1 MLFNMSPLVALLP
14 LIVYI
19 ILAFRD
25 INPILNVLVCVIL
38 SAVLTNHSLLSMG
51 GVIANSL
58 GSFLALIGLIIMLGS
73 ALGQVLRRTGV
84 AENLVITLMKKIGI
98 NTEKKAILA
107 SMITSVVLVALLGTL
122 AGANAIIAPIIIPLV
137 SVIGITPSALA
148 VVFQGA
154 GQTGLFIG
162 PFAPPVVTIM
172 ELTGLTYVQFLF
184 AAGLPVALI
193 CWIITYFMAVRT
205 QKKTK
210 GIYSYDGTE
219 KANTDYV
226 PTKEA
231 TRATWAFLISITA
244 LLIYGMYAKSGASY
258 AVVVTFTI
266 AIVTG
271 IAGGLKMNELLDA
284 MMEGAGRMIWLFVM
298 FLLFDPLLLFI
309 EEAGAFNALVEVLQP
324 LLQSGSKI
332 VFSFIS
338 VMTGVYGIS
347 GAAVAQSMVMD
358 KMFKPLVDSIG
369 LSASM
374 WAAVLLVGS
383 QMTSFAYPGA
393 DMLGQMG
400 LARSKDLKSMIKFGV
415 TLALISVIFV
425 VVKSIFLA

>member
-19 ILAFRD
+19 VLAFRD
-25 INPILNVLVCVIL
+25 INPILNVLICVII
-38 SAVLTNHSLLSMG
+38 SAILTNHSLLSMG

-84 AENLVITLMKKIGI
+84 AEDIVITMMKKIGI

-148 VVFQGA
+148 VIFQGA

-162 PFAPPVVTIM
+162 PFSPPVVTIM
-172 ELTGLTYVQFLF
+172 ELTGLTYTQFLL

-193 CWIITYFMAVRT
+193 CWVVTYIMAVRT

-210 GIYSYDGTE
+210 GIYMYEGIE

-231 TRATWAFLISITA
+231 RRATWAFLISITA

-258 AVVVTFTI
+258 AVVVMFTI

-309 EEAGAFNALVEVLQP
+309 EEAGAFAALVEVLQP
-324 LLQSGSKI
+324 LLQSGSKL
-332 VFSFIS
+332 VFSIIS
-338 VMTGVYGIS
+338 TMTGVYGIS

-358 KMFKPLVDSIG
+358 KMFKPLVESIG
-369 LSASM
+369 ITASM

-415 TLALISVIFV
+415 TIALVSVLFVIVKAIILA
-425 VVKSIFLA
+425 

>member
-19 ILAFRD
+19 VLAFRD
-25 INPILNVLVCVIL
+25 INPILNVLICVII
-38 SAVLTNHSLLSMG
+38 SAILTNHSLLSMG

-84 AENLVITLMKKIGI
+84 AEDIVITMMKKIGI

-148 VVFQGA
+148 VIFQGA

-162 PFAPPVVTIM
+162 PFSPPVVTIM
-172 ELTGLTYVQFLF
+172 ELTGLTYTQFLL

-193 CWIITYFMAVRT
+193 CWVVTYIMAVRT

-210 GIYSYDGTE
+210 GIYMYEGIE

-231 TRATWAFLISITA
+231 RRATWAFLISITA

-258 AVVVTFTI
+258 AVVVMFTI

-298 FLLFDPLLLFI
+298 FLLFDPLLL
-309 EEAGAFNALVEVLQP
+309 QP
-324 LLQSGSKI
+324 LLQSGSKL
-332 VFSFIS
+332 VFSIIS
-338 VMTGVYGIS
+338 TMTGVYGIS

-358 KMFKPLVDSIG
+358 KMFKPLVESIG
-369 LSASM
+369 ITASM

-415 TLALISVIFV
+415 TIALVSVLFVIVKAIILA
-425 VVKSIFLA
+425 